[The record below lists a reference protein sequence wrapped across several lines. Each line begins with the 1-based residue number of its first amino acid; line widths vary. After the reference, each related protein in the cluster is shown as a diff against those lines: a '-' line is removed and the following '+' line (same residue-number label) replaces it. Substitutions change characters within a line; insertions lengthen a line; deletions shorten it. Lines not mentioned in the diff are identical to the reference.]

1 MSTLTKIFV
10 VLMVMFS
17 IAFTVTTISFV
28 ANTTGWKSL
37 AEDYQQELKVV
48 ETHMRSLSAA
58 QAAEKTSWLDSRR
71 EKESLIA
78 NLQSGQASQ
87 LADIA
92 ELQDEVAGLKA
103 EKGDAEGLS
112 RRLSN
117 QLQVAQTGWKEAG
130 DELDEVEKRSMQL
143 DRRNLDLNERV
154 SEQTAQI
161 VVLVQKQH
169 LLEQQIN
176 ILRDEAG
183 KVARGGGRSIATP
196 EAIAS
201 TSMIGVRPATK
212 ASSATPI
219 RGRILEVQGSLAT
232 ISVGSAD
239 GVREGMVFVIYRGR
253 DYIADLEISDTEPG
267 ISAGRVMRAKT
278 MPRTSDLV
286 MDEPALGYAN

>member
-10 VLMVMFS
+10 VLMVIFS
-17 IAFTVTTISFV
+17 IAFTMTTISFV
-28 ANTTGWKSL
+28 ANTSGWKSL

-58 QAAEKTSWLDSRR
+58 HAAEKTAWLDSRNS
-71 EKESLIA
+71 KEERIA
-78 NLQSGQASQ
+78 ELESVQASQ
-87 LADIA
+87 LAEIA
-92 ELQDEVAGLKA
+92 ELQDTVAGLKA
-103 EKGDAEGLS
+103 EKGDAEGLA

-130 DELDEVEKRSMQL
+130 DELDKIEKRSMQL
-143 DRRNLDLNERV
+143 ERRNLDLNERV
-154 SEQTAQI
+154 NEQTAQI

-176 ILRDEAG
+176 ILRDESS
-183 KVARGGGRSIATP
+183 KVAGGGRAATP
-196 EAIAS
+196 EGISS
-201 TSMIGVRPATK
+201 TSMVGVKPVSK
-212 ASSATPI
+212 GSSVTPI
-219 RGRILEVQGSLAT
+219 RGRILEVQGNLAT

-253 DYIADLEISDTEPG
+253 DYIADLEVSDVEPG
-267 ISAGRVMRAKT
+267 LAAGRIMRAKT
-278 MPRTSDLV
+278 MPRTSDMV

>member
-10 VLMVMFS
+10 VLMVIFS
-17 IAFTVTTISFV
+17 IAFTMTTISFV
-28 ANTTGWKSL
+28 ANTSGWKSL

-58 QAAEKTSWLDSRR
+58 HAAEKTAWLDSRNS
-71 EKESLIA
+71 KEERIA
-78 NLQSGQASQ
+78 ELESVQASQ
-87 LADIA
+87 LAEIA
-92 ELQDEVAGLKA
+92 ELQDTVAGLKA
-103 EKGDAEGLS
+103 EKGDAEGLA

-130 DELDEVEKRSMQL
+130 DELDKIEKRSMQL
-143 DRRNLDLNERV
+143 ERRNLDLNERV
-154 SEQTAQI
+154 NEQTAQI

-176 ILRDEAG
+176 ILRDESS
-183 KVARGGGRSIATP
+183 KVAGGGRAATP
-196 EAIAS
+196 EGISS
-201 TSMIGVRPATK
+201 TSMVGVKPVSK
-212 ASSATPI
+212 GSSVTPI
-219 RGRILEVQGSLAT
+219 RGSILEVQGNLAT

-253 DYIADLEISDTEPG
+253 DYIADLEVSDVEPG
-267 ISAGRVMRAKT
+267 LAAGRIMRAKT
-278 MPRTSDLV
+278 MPRTSDMV

>member
-10 VLMVMFS
+10 VLMVILS
-17 IAFTVTTISFV
+17 ITFTTMTISFV
-28 ANTTGWKSL
+28 AKTTGWKTL

-58 QAAEKTSWLDSRR
+58 HAAEKTAWLDSRNIKSAR
-71 EKESLIA
+71 IAELESVK
-78 NLQSGQASQ
+78 ASQ
-87 LADIA
+87 LAEIA
-92 ELQDEVAGLKA
+92 ELQDSVAGLKA
-103 EKGDAEGLS
+103 EKGDSEGLA

-130 DELDEVEKRSMQL
+130 DELDKIEKRSMQL
-143 DRRNLDLNERV
+143 ERRNLDLNERV
-154 SEQTAQI
+154 NEQTAQI

-176 ILRDEAG
+176 ILRDESS
-183 KVARGGGRSIATP
+183 KVARGGGSSRATP
-196 EAIAS
+196 EAISS
-201 TSMIGVRPATK
+201 TSMVGVRPATK
-212 ASSATPI
+212 SSSVTPI

-253 DYIADLEISDTEPG
+253 DYIADLEVSDVEPG
-267 ISAGRVMRAKT
+267 LAAGRIMRAKT
-278 MPRTSDLV
+278 MPRSSDMV

>member
-10 VLMVMFS
+10 VLMVIFS
-17 IAFTVTTISFV
+17 IAFTMTTISFV

-58 QAAEKTSWLDSRR
+58 HAAEKTAWLDSRNAKNDR
-71 EKESLIA
+71 ITELESV
-78 NLQSGQASQ
+78 QASQ
-87 LADIA
+87 LAEIA
-92 ELQDEVAGLKA
+92 ELQDTVAGLKA
-103 EKGDAEGLS
+103 EKGDAEGLA

-130 DELDEVEKRSMQL
+130 DELDKIEKRSMQL
-143 DRRNLDLNERV
+143 ERRNLDLNERV
-154 SEQTAQI
+154 NEQTAQI

-176 ILRDEAG
+176 ILRDESS
-183 KVARGGGRSIATP
+183 KVAGGGSRSATP
-196 EAIAS
+196 EAISS
-201 TSMIGVRPATK
+201 TSMVGVRPATK
-212 ASSATPI
+212 SASVTPI

-253 DYIADLEISDTEPG
+253 DYIADLEVSDVEPG
-267 ISAGRVMRAKT
+267 LAAGRIMRAKT
-278 MPRTSDLV
+278 MPRTSDMV

>member
-10 VLMVMFS
+10 VLMVIFS
-17 IAFTVTTISFV
+17 IAFTMTTISFV
-28 ANTTGWKSL
+28 ANTSGWKNL

-58 QAAEKTSWLDSRR
+58 HAAEKTAWLDSRNS
-71 EKESLIA
+71 KEERIA
-78 NLQSGQASQ
+78 ELESVQASQ
-87 LADIA
+87 LAEIA
-92 ELQDEVAGLKA
+92 ELQDTVAGLKA
-103 EKGDAEGLS
+103 EKGDAEGLA

-130 DELDEVEKRSMQL
+130 DELDKIEKRSMQL
-143 DRRNLDLNERV
+143 ERRNLDLNERV
-154 SEQTAQI
+154 NEQTAQI

-176 ILRDEAG
+176 ILRDESS
-183 KVARGGGRSIATP
+183 KVAGGGRAATP
-196 EAIAS
+196 EGISS
-201 TSMIGVRPATK
+201 TSMVGVKPVSK
-212 ASSATPI
+212 GSSVTPI
-219 RGRILEVQGSLAT
+219 RGRILEVQGNLAT

-253 DYIADLEISDTEPG
+253 DYIADLEVSDVEPG
-267 ISAGRVMRAKT
+267 LAAGRIMRAKT
-278 MPRTSDLV
+278 MPRTSDMV

>member
-10 VLMVMFS
+10 VLMVIFS
-17 IAFTVTTISFV
+17 IAFTMTTVSFV
-28 ANTTGWKSL
+28 ANTTGWKGL

-58 QAAEKTSWLDSRR
+58 HAAEKTAWLDSRNSR
-71 EKESLIA
+71 DARITDLEST
-78 NLQSGQASQ
+78 QAAQ
-87 LADIA
+87 LAEIA
-92 ELQDEVAGLKA
+92 ELQDTVAGLKA
-103 EKGDAEGLS
+103 EKGDAEGLA

-130 DELDEVEKRSMQL
+130 DELDEIEKRNMQL
-143 DRRNLDLNERV
+143 ERRNLDLNERV
-154 SEQTAQI
+154 NEQTAQI

-176 ILRDEAG
+176 ILRDESS
-183 KVARGGGRSIATP
+183 KVARGGGSRTARP
-196 EAIAS
+196 EAISS
-201 TSMIGVRPATK
+201 TSMVGVNPATK
-212 ASSATPI
+212 TGSVTPI

-253 DYIADLEISDTEPG
+253 DYIADLEVSDVEPG
-267 ISAGRVMRAKT
+267 LAAGRIMRAKT
-278 MPRTSDLV
+278 MPRSSDMV